1 MFRGIMNLLTMI
13 VGDKAALQVNKTIT
27 SAVAKIK
34 LGIDIPEDSRSKYA
48 KYAHIIRKVSSL
60 SEKKS

>member
-1 MFRGIMNLLTMI
+1 MI